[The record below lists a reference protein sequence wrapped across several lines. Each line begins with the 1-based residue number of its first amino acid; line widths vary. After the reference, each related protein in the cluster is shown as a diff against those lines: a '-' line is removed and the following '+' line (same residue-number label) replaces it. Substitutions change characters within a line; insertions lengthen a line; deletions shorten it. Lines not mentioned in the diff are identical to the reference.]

1 MDWIRTQHFPFS
13 LNPSNAPCKH
23 CGPMSQKPRLWIQD
37 MISLIQD
44 ARPAA
49 PPIGLFSGQCYEDAK
64 QVKPQPIKTLFWD
77 ENLLLTVT
85 IYLFLANLWK
95 WRNRTNRDG
104 AASDPNDPF
113 GDIEDPSKQ
122 CLDINCYEPVVWD
135 DGQVWNSLLWHL
147 QTCCSCRRRCAG
159 TGPRASASPG
169 VRRFANRWTFQ
180 LFNLSLRHKCSVE
193 GSETQ
198 HARHLFRTNSIAFS
212 PSMYSI
218 FWLGGLWRVQP
229 GRIHGVHHWWDKP
242 GAEGWPGGEKKIS
255 LRFWPTYTSGGGWG
269 FHPADLWHQT
279 HHYHWAQGEARVW
292 KSGKGSRSSA
302 YLQHARPKTE
312 NLATATFP

>member
-1 MDWIRTQHFPFS
+1 MQT
-13 LNPSNAPCKH
+13 
-23 CGPMSQKPRLWIQD
+23 LWIHVSKTA
-37 MISLIQD
+37 SLDSRYDFID
-44 ARPAA
+44 
-49 PPIGLFSGQCYEDAK
+49 SGCSSCCPSYW
-64 QVKPQPIKTLFWD
+64 P
-77 ENLLLTVT
+77 LLWPVLRRRQTGQT
-85 IYLFLANLWK
+85 TTDKNSFLRRKFTFDSDNILLANLWK

-180 LFNLSLRHKCSVE
+180 LFNLSLRHKCWVE

-198 HARHLFRTNSIAFS
+198 HARHLFRTNSIAFA

-218 FWLGGLWRVQP
+218 FWVGGLWRVQP
-229 GRIHGVHHWWDKP
+229 GRIHGVHHRWDKQ
-242 GAEGWPGGEKKIS
+242 GAEGRPGGEKKIS

-302 YLQHARPKTE
+302 YLQHARPTTE